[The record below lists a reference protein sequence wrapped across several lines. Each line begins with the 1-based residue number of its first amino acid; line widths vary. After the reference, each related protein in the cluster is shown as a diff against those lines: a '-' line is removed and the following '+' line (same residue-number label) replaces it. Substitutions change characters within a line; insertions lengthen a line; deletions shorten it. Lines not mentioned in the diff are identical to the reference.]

1 MGAVNLSEEGE
12 CNRFEGGSIANGPD
26 SRQDNRSDGER
37 IMNMDNAVYARE
49 RWRHSPRLL
58 TYRSD
63 WMGSGV

>member
-37 IMNMDNAVYARE
+37 IMNLDNAV
-49 RWRHSPRLL
+49 
-58 TYRSD
+58 
-63 WMGSGV
+63 